1 MTHKRTPFINETAT
15 LTWLNRC
22 VKVLGYLKLYPDITQ
37 KDLAQKLG
45 ISVSRA
51 SRVLKKMQAQRLIY
65 LQYRDVFKKWAPT
78 KTGLRLFI
86 ASSKSSNYARS
97 SFNYHDLQVKYPLLK
112 TPRAFK
118 ESLLNRGFEIA
129 ARRNWSGFQRQEA
142 QGLVMF
148 TPRNCLFMPSEIWG
162 DTPEACARE
171 LVKVAQAL
179 RIRLEEEFPELRLG
193 KAEGWEAGF
202 KLTRQHMSLIG
213 GPSDDIPEGYKNRAD
228 DRLVVEASKTP
239 EFETVHPVY
248 AYEDMNHLTK
258 YFRGIIKNGTRAGD
272 IKEASENARAALEK
286 ETELRELVTRLA
298 RETSVNNTTM
308 KVLLDS
314 LILIFHVE
322 KPEKGRALGEHDFM
336 GDFAYG

>member
-1 MTHKRTPFINETAT
+1 MTQKRNSLINETAT

-22 VKVLGYLKLYPDITQ
+22 VKVLGYLKLYPDATQ

-51 SRVLKKMQAQRLIY
+51 SRVLKKMQGQGLIY

-78 KTGLRLFI
+78 KKGLRLFI

-118 ESLLNRGFEIA
+118 ESLLNRGFEVA

-171 LVKVAQAL
+171 LVKVAQAT
-179 RIRLEEEFPELRLG
+179 RIRLEEEFEDLKLG

-202 KLTRQHMSLIG
+202 KLTRQHMALTG
-213 GPSDDIPEGYKNRAD
+213 GVSDDIPEGYKNRSD

-239 EFETVHPVY
+239 EWETVHPVY
-248 AYEDMNHLTK
+248 AFEDMNQLVA
-258 YFRGIIKNGTRAGD
+258 FNRGIIKNGTRAED
-272 IKEASENARAALEK
+272 IKAASENARAAREK
-286 ETELRELVTRLA
+286 ESELRELVTRLA
-298 RETSVNNTTM
+298 RETSTTNTTL

-314 LILIFHVE
+314 LILIFKVD
-322 KPEKGRALGEHDFM
+322 KPGKGRALQEHDFR
-336 GDFAYG
+336 GDFAYE